1 MAYAPEHRRSGR
13 ETILAMAVLAA
24 VLMFSLL
31 SSGFVSTA
39 NLLAIARNSVELLVV
54 SLGMTFVVA
63 MGGID
68 ISIGAAMG
76 IVAIAIG
83 KLLSVDGN
91 PFAAIVA
98 GPVVGGGIGLVT
110 ATMIVVS
117 RIPPIVATVALLGV
131 YRTVIYFWLGG
142 RWLSGLPTTLTQLID
157 TRLLPGVSISLAA
170 IPLLYAFAFLIL
182 RRAPFGLHV
191 LSIGNSIEK
200 ARLLG
205 VPVYRT
211 QFLVYVF
218 SGVMAGLAA
227 VYYVGTYRNVEMTI
241 GGTLALDSIVSVVLG
256 GTAIQGGKAS
266 LLGTA
271 IAAVLIRLLQ
281 NGFTVIGIPS
291 LWQPVITGG
300 LLIGVL
306 CFEFLVGLR
315 HGVGLPL
322 LGRR

>member
-1 MAYAPEHRRSGR
+1 MVYALEHRRSGR
-13 ETILAMAVLAA
+13 ESVLAIA
-24 VLMFSLL
+24 TLAAMLMFSLL
-31 SSGFVSTA
+31 SGGFVSTA

-68 ISIGAAMG
+68 ISIGASMG
-76 IVAIAIG
+76 IVAVAIG
-83 KLLSVDGN
+83 KLLSADGN
-91 PFAAIVA
+91 PLV
-98 GPVVGGGIGLVT
+98 GLVT

-142 RWLSGLPTTLTQLID
+142 QWLSGLPTTLTQIID
-157 TRLLPGVSISLAA
+157 FRLPGGIPISLAA

-182 RRAPFGLHV
+182 RRGPFGLHV

-205 VPVYRT
+205 VPVFHT

-256 GTAIQGGKAS
+256 GTAIHGGKAS

-281 NGFTVIGIPS
+281 NGFTLIGIPS

-306 CFEFLVGLR
+306 CFEFFVGLR
-315 HGVGLPL
+315 HGVRVPS